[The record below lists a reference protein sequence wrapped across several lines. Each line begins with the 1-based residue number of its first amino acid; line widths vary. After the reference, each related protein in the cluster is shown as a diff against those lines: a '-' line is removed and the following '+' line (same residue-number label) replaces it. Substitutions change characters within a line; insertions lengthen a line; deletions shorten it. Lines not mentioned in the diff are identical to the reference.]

1 MILEYINGVQ
11 SNLELPLHKNHK
23 MFIIKD
29 ENTIVASGIM
39 MGDNKILNLTFEKEK
54 AIQYLIDNN
63 YFDLYFTLDYINWDV
78 IEKLLKSN
86 YNSPYIVNFKSL
98 PIDTLNLIY
107 NKEMKKCDCNIVRYL
122 LGEYRSSD
130 KTVCKGCATFNKQ
143 SLREIR
149 ESILD
154 PTSGEI
160 SGKLDIVSTVDEIN
174 KPCFEVALKGK
185 VQKGESVEADTVESR
200 YNYHTHPVGA
210 YKIYNCELGWP
221 SKDDYI
227 IFVCSCLKSAVPTM
241 FHCVFTVEGV
251 YILSIPKDSVNELNK
266 FMGKDLDEKVDEYI
280 NRYLEVDKLG
290 FKCSEGIEKKGYPT
304 IRCSKTY
311 IDYLNLRQKKHPF
324 KIKYKGQE
332 LSFKLL
338 NVTFCEWDG
347 TCGILNQDPMVK
359 RVYFTYYYPKIN
371 GNCVLLE
378 EHVRAKSGTK
388 KVKRTRERKKK

>member
-54 AIQYLIDNN
+54 AIQCLIDNN
-63 YFDLYFTLDYINWDV
+63 HFDLYFTLDYINWDV

-107 NKEMKKCDCNIVRYL
+107 NKEMKECDCNIVRYL
-122 LGEYRSSD
+122 LDEYRSSD

-143 SLREIR
+143 TLKEIR
-149 ESILD
+149 KSILD

-185 VQKGESVEADTVESR
+185 VQKGE
-200 YNYHTHPVGA
+200 G
-210 YKIYNCELGWP
+210 
-221 SKDDYI
+221 
-227 IFVCSCLKSAVPTM
+227 
-241 FHCVFTVEGV
+241 
-251 YILSIPKDSVNELNK
+251 
-266 FMGKDLDEKVDEYI
+266 
-280 NRYLEVDKLG
+280 
-290 FKCSEGIEKKGYPT
+290 
-304 IRCSKTY
+304 
-311 IDYLNLRQKKHPF
+311 
-324 KIKYKGQE
+324 
-332 LSFKLL
+332 
-338 NVTFCEWDG
+338 
-347 TCGILNQDPMVK
+347 
-359 RVYFTYYYPKIN
+359 
-371 GNCVLLE
+371 
-378 EHVRAKSGTK
+378 
-388 KVKRTRERKKK
+388 KRTENTTRQGCINPK